1 MWGTTG
7 LAYNQQAIAERM
19 ANAPVNSWDMIFK
32 PEVASKFADCGI
44 AILESPSDM
53 MATAKNYLGIDPNSD
68 SADDLKKAE
77 ALWNGV
83 RQYVRYFHASQYIND
98 LANGDICIAVGYS
111 GDLLQSRDRAV
122 EANNGV
128 EISYVIPAEG
138 AVVWFDL
145 MAIPADAPNPEAA
158 HAFINFVM
166 DAQISADITNY
177 VFYANA
183 NAASTSLIDPE
194 VTADPGIYP
203 QRR

>member
-1 MWGTTG
+1 M
-7 LAYNQQAIAERM
+7 
-19 ANAPVNSWDMIFK
+19 
-32 PEVASKFADCGI
+32 
-44 AILESPSDM
+44 
-53 MATAKNYLGIDPNSD
+53 
-68 SADDLKKAE
+68 
-77 ALWNGV
+77 
-83 RQYVRYFHASQYIND
+83 
-98 LANGDICIAVGYS
+98 
-111 GDLLQSRDRAV
+111 QSRDRAV

-183 NAASTSLIDPE
+183 NAA
-194 VTADPGIYP
+194 
-203 QRR
+203 